1 MSSVFVDTGAF
12 AALADRNDRHHRDAK
27 RLLRRLG
34 RERRPLVTSTCV
46 VDELLTLVR
55 MRVGHAAAV
64 RIGERLM
71 QTRWCRIVEIG
82 EDTREAAWELFVR
95 YHDHVFSFTDCTSF
109 ALMRAM
115 GLQEVF
121 TFDRDDF
128 ATAGFAGLPSGA

>member
-1 MSSVFVDTGAF
+1 MSPVFVDTGAF
-12 AALADRNDRHHRDAK
+12 AALADRNDRHHREAR
-27 RLLRRLG
+27 RLLRRLA
-34 RERRPLVTSTCV
+34 RERRTLVTSTYV

-71 QTRWCRIVEIG
+71 QTRWCRIVEVS
-82 EDTREAAWELFVR
+82 EDTRDAAWQLFVR

-115 GLQEVF
+115 SLEEAF
-121 TFDRDDF
+121 TFDRGDF
-128 ATAGFAGLPSGA
+128 ATAGLTTLV